1 MREKFMNALQHT
13 YTFFIKDN
21 MNVAL
26 ELLLDVMYKVHV
38 QNIVQS
44 TFCQSQEKAWD
55 FLFAMNGNK
64 KPKAKECSVNDLR
77 GANKCF
83 GMQLCMWM
91 EHDLP

>member
-1 MREKFMNALQHT
+1 MNALQHT

-44 TFCQSQEKAWD
+44 TFCPSQEKA
-55 FLFAMNGNK
+55 
-64 KPKAKECSVNDLR
+64 
-77 GANKCF
+77 
-83 GMQLCMWM
+83 
-91 EHDLP
+91 